1 MGVMQTRELT
11 AAPDEGGARQMGRAR
26 RSAEHWVVLGAG
38 VAALVGL
45 IALGFVLEPDARG
58 YGTHEKLGLQPCM
71 PMELWNLPCPGCG
84 VTTAIAHAARGNLW
98 SAIRTQPFGFLVA
111 LGLVGFIGWAAV
123 GQLRGRDLWV
133 DLQGR
138 AWGRW
143 AAIAGVLMALA
154 WLYKIA
160 VVRGW

>member
-1 MGVMQTRELT
+1 MQTRELM
-11 AAPDEGGARQMGRAR
+11 ADVPDEGRAR
-26 RSAEHWVVLGAG
+26 RSAEHWVLLGAG

-45 IALGFVLEPDARG
+45 IALGVFLEPDARG

-71 PMELWNLPCPGCG
+71 PMELWNVPCPGCG
-84 VTTAIAHAARGNLW
+84 VTTAIAHAAHGNLW
-98 SAIRTQPFGFLVA
+98 SSLRTQPFGFLVA
-111 LGLVGFIGWAAV
+111 LGLVAFVGWTFV

-133 DLQGR
+133 DLQSR
-138 AWGRW
+138 VSGRW
-143 AAIAGVLMALA
+143 LAIAAALMAIG